1 MKNLL
6 SCFMLLVLC
15 GVSITTY
22 AKAQQYVR
30 DYSYTATPYD
40 SEYSSR
46 ISAIDGV
53 KRTLIEELGTYV
65 QSVFKSYSNEMGEVF
80 VTQDMVT
87 LTAGI
92 ISLKLLEE
100 DWNRIR
106 YYVQAQMQADPDEV
120 MDSVRQLQQNNELED
135 ALRKSQNALS
145 ESREE
150 IVQLR
155 KQLLAVQDDTKKL
168 ALVNQYQTIV
178 RDVDIEMQFQRAMQL
193 RLQGDFDEVLQELKQ
208 MAEQGFEKAQ
218 WRLGFMYERGLGVD
232 VDYAE
237 ALNWYSKALKQGS
250 GEALAR
256 IGFMYERG
264 LGVTQD
270 YDKAAEYYQQALPA
284 GSGFGIAQLGYLY
297 FIGKGVKRD
306 YEKAVAYYRMAADKN
321 NGLGMARLGQAYAKG
336 VVVSQD
342 YSQAAQLFRLA
353 AERGNGLG
361 MAHLGDLYLDGDGVA
376 KDERE
381 ALRLFNAATLQ
392 TNPHGIAKLGYMYE
406 EGLGGVDRDINKAI
420 ELYRKGAELGS
431 TFGEMR
437 LGRAYM
443 KGIGVRRDR
452 EEGLKWIRL
461 AADKGHPK
469 AMQILKKFE

>member
-1 MKNLL
+1 
-6 SCFMLLVLC
+6 MLLALSAVTA
-15 GVSITTY
+15 STY
-22 AKAQQYVR
+22 AKTQQYVR
-30 DYSYTATPYD
+30 DYSYTATSYD
-40 SEYSSR
+40 NEYSSR

-53 KRTLIEELGTYV
+53 KRTLVEELGTYV
-65 QSVFKSYSNEMGEVF
+65 QSVFKSHSNELGEVY
-80 VTQDMVT
+80 VTQDMIT

-92 ISLKLLEE
+92 ISLKLLQE

-106 YYVQAQMQADPDEV
+106 YYVQAQMQADPEEV

-135 ALRKSQNALS
+135 ALRKSQNALTDA
-145 ESREE
+145 REE
-150 IVQLR
+150 IAQLR
-155 KQLLAVQDDTKKL
+155 KQLDAAKDEGKKL

-178 RDVDIEMQFQRAMQL
+178 RDVDIEMRFLRAMQS
-193 RLQGDFDEVLQELKQ
+193 RLQGDFKQALQELQQ
-208 MAEQGFEKAQ
+208 MADQGYEKAQ

-232 VDYAE
+232 VDYQQAR
-237 ALNWYSKALKQGS
+237 NWYGKALAQGS

-264 LGVTQD
+264 LGVAQD
-270 YDKAAEYYQQALPA
+270 YNKAAEYYLQALPA

-297 FIGKGVKRD
+297 FIGQGVDRD
-306 YEKAVAYYRMAADKN
+306 YDKAVAYYRMAADKN

-336 VVVSQD
+336 IVVSKD
-342 YSQAAQLFRLA
+342 YNQAAELFRRA

-361 MAHLGDLYLDGDGVA
+361 MAHLGDLYLKGDGVA

-381 ALRLFNAATLQ
+381 ALRLYKAAALQ
-392 TNPHGIAKLGYMYE
+392 TNPHGIARLGSMYE
-406 EGLGGVDRDINKAI
+406 EGRGGLDRDVDKAI

-443 KGIGVRRDR
+443 KGIGVRKDR
-452 EEGLKWIRL
+452 NEALKWFRL

-469 AMQILKKFE
+469 AIQMVRKLE